1 MICGQGPRG
10 SADSVGYRRMAGCV
24 QHGQSSLVHVY
35 TSMHCSRFEVAG
47 QAGGACWLLV
57 SGEQQREE
65 DGGWE
70 AGFKLVL
77 RAFRGYRCQC

>member
-1 MICGQGPRG
+1 MAVPIVLAIGVWPDAYNMDKVPSYMCARPCT
-10 SADSVGYRRMAGCV
+10 AVDSRWPAG
-24 QHGQSSLVHVY
+24 
-35 TSMHCSRFEVAG
+35 R
-47 QAGGACWLLV
+47 AGGACWLLV